1 MPVQRWPHS
10 LLRFLTPSL
19 FHFFTLDQPFTVAH
33 DSVWYFVS
41 VSNAKTLAPGQVE
54 PAQPGSKRFTVWHA
68 GTALLLA
75 LGYSG
80 YYFCRSD
87 LSVVLPDL
95 IHDMARHGMSPNA
108 AEIRLGFIASV
119 GTIAYAFGK
128 FFSGAIADTGGG
140 RRSFLGGM
148 AGSILFTIVFA
159 MSGGFPLFTMAWI
172 GNRLFQSQGWA
183 ALVRV
188 SSRWFSYSTYG
199 SVMAVVSLSF
209 LFGDAGCRWMMSEL
223 MAHGVGWRG
232 VFFFA
237 SGALAVLMVMCMLLL
252 RESPEERGLP
262 KPEVNP
268 RNVYADEGAS
278 ADSERVNIGAI
289 LRPLLTNFAFWMVC
303 VLAFGATLLRETFN
317 LWMPTYFVQ
326 FAGFSP
332 SVAAS
337 RSALFPLCGGIS
349 VLLGGFLSDKL
360 GPNGR
365 NILVVAGMSACTV
378 CLVLMGR
385 IPSPAGLW
393 APSILV
399 GLVGFTLLGP
409 YSYLAG
415 AMSLDFGGEKGSA
428 TAAGIIDGFG
438 YMAGWLSG
446 DTIARIAVAFGWRTA
461 FMSLAVV
468 ALLTALVAVVLTAH
482 QRRVPVAVTRTS

>member
-1 MPVQRWPHS
+1 MSTANPPA
-10 LLRFLTPSL
+10 L
-19 FHFFTLDQPFTVAH
+19 
-33 DSVWYFVS
+33 
-41 VSNAKTLAPGQVE
+41 GQLE
-54 PAQPGSKRFTVWHA
+54 PAQPGSKRRFTAWHA

-183 ALVRV
+183 GLVRV

-252 RESPEERGLP
+252 RESPEERGLH

-268 RNVYADEGAS
+268 RNVYADKGTA
-278 ADSERVNIGAI
+278 AGDDERVNIGAI
-289 LRPLLTNFAFWMVC
+289 LKPLLTSFPFWMVC
-303 VLAFGATLLRETFN
+303 TLAFGATLLRETFN

-385 IPSPAGLW
+385 IPSPAGPW

-438 YMAGWLSG
+438 YMAGWISG
-446 DTIARIAVAFGWRTA
+446 DTVARVAVAFGWRTA
-461 FMSLAVV
+461 FV
-468 ALLTALVAVVLTAH
+468 ALAGVSLVTALVAVVLAAH
-482 QRRVPVAVTRTS
+482 QRGRGR

>member
-1 MPVQRWPHS
+1 M
-10 LLRFLTPSL
+10 
-19 FHFFTLDQPFTVAH
+19 
-33 DSVWYFVS
+33 
-41 VSNAKTLAPGQVE
+41 
-54 PAQPGSKRFTVWHA
+54 
-68 GTALLLA
+68 
-75 LGYSG
+75 
-80 YYFCRSD
+80 
-87 LSVVLPDL
+87 VLPVLIRDL
-95 IHDMARHGMSPNA
+95 AQHGITPNEA
-108 AEIRLGFIASV
+108 QIRLGFMASV
-119 GTIAYAFGK
+119 GTVAYAFGK
-128 FFSGAIADTGGG
+128 FFSGALADTGGG
-140 RRSFLGGM
+140 KRSFLGGM
-148 AGSILFTIVFA
+148 GGSIFFTIVFA
-159 MSGGFPLFTMAWI
+159 MSGGFPIFTLAWI

-183 ALVRV
+183 GLVRV

-237 SGALAVLMVMCMLLL
+237 SGALAVLMLTCLLLL
-252 RESPEERGLP
+252 REAPEDRGLP
-262 KPEVNP
+262 VPEVNP
-268 RNVYADEGAS
+268 RNVYADEEPDG
-278 ADSERVNIGAI
+278 DGGKVGVGAI
-289 LRPLLTNFAFWMVC
+289 LRPLLTSFAFWMVC
-303 VLAFGATLLRETFN
+303 ALAFGTTLLRETFN
-317 LWMPTYFVQ
+317 LWTPTYFVQ
-326 FAGFSP
+326 FVGLSS

-365 NILVVAGMSACTV
+365 NILVVTGMSACTV

-385 IPSPAGLW
+385 IPSTAGQW
-393 APSILV
+393 TPTILV

-415 AMSLDFGGEKGSA
+415 AMSLDFGGKHGSA

-446 DTIARIAVAFGWRTA
+446 DTIARIAVAFGWRSA
-461 FMSLAVV
+461 FLSLAVV
-468 ALLTALVAVVLTAH
+468 SLLTALVAMVLAGH
-482 QRRVPVAVTRTS
+482 QRNQKILHA

>member
-1 MPVQRWPHS
+1 M
-10 LLRFLTPSL
+10 
-19 FHFFTLDQPFTVAH
+19 
-33 DSVWYFVS
+33 
-41 VSNAKTLAPGQVE
+41 SNANTLAPSQIE
-54 PAQPGSKRFTVWHA
+54 PAQPGSKRRFTAWHA

-95 IHDMARHGMSPNA
+95 IHDMARHGMTPNQ

-128 FFSGAIADTGGG
+128 FFSGALADTGGG

-159 MSGGFPLFTMAWI
+159 MSGAFPLFTMAWI

-183 ALVRV
+183 GLVRV

-237 SGALAVLMVMCMLLL
+237 SGALAVLMLTCLLLL
-252 RESPEERGLP
+252 REAPEERGLP
-262 KPEVNP
+262 APEVNP
-268 RNVYADEGAS
+268 RNVYAEDGHS
-278 ADSERVNIGAI
+278 ADNGRVDLGAI
-289 LRPLLTNFAFWMVC
+289 LRPLLTSFPFWMVC
-303 VLAFGATLLRETFN
+303 VLAFGTTMLRETFN
-317 LWMPTYFVQ
+317 LWTPTYFVQ
-326 FAGFSP
+326 FAGLP
-332 SVAAS
+332 ASVAAS

-385 IPSPAGLW
+385 IPSGAGQL

-415 AMSLDFGGEKGSA
+415 AMSLDFGGQRGSA

-446 DTIARIAVAFGWRTA
+446 DTVARIAVAWGWRTA
-461 FMSLAVV
+461 FV
-468 ALLTALVAVVLTAH
+468 ALAGVALVTALVAVVLTRH
-482 QRRVPVAVTRTS
+482 QRAVVRAQ